1 MKAEVHCIQVG
12 WGDAHFIRLP
22 SGHLTLVD
30 GGDLPENVPGG
41 DTSAG
46 WMDRCGEERL
56 DCMILTH
63 LHDDHLNGLLEV
75 ARRKRVLEAVLPYK
89 PFVLPE
95 SILAGREREDQT
107 GLVCRLL
114 ARYLELIALLQ
125 ENGTRLIWR
134 DGYGQKDQAAIW
146 HREGYTFEQ
155 LYPRQDDPLPAW
167 AALTEALL
175 ACRDEIGAAGAGWLE
190 RFHQLS
196 NHDSS
201 VYLLTRDEASGD
213 GGVLFGGDLLEEGW
227 KRLAQRLQL
236 RCRVWKAPHHGVN
249 DAFNA
254 ATLRLTR
261 PEVAII
267 PICSERAQ
275 ALQAQWTSL
284 ASEELGQ
291 GVQLRITGDV
301 PPATSKLITDGD
313 ILVYIG

>member
-1 MKAEVHCIQVG
+1 MGKKR
-12 WGDAHFIRLP
+12 IR
-22 SGHLTLVD
+22 S
-30 GGDLPENVPGG
+30 
-41 DTSAG
+41 
-46 WMDRCGEERL
+46 
-56 DCMILTH
+56 
-63 LHDDHLNGLLEV
+63 
-75 ARRKRVLEAVLPYK
+75 
-89 PFVLPE
+89 
-95 SILAGREREDQT
+95 
-107 GLVCRLL
+107 RLL
-114 ARYLELIALLQ
+114 AFVITLGVA
-125 ENGTRLIWR
+125 GSAWPPAV
-134 DGYGQKDQAAIW
+134 QAASAAELAAHW
-146 HREGYTFEQ
+146 APEFYQDVNATYGY
-155 LYPRQDDPLPAW
+155 LPAW

-175 ACRDEIGAAGAGWLE
+175 ACRDKIGAAGAGWLE

-301 PPATSKLITDGD
+301 PPGTSKLITDGD